1 MSKLKSYKPH
11 CSQQGS
17 DLFIKL
23 TFLRLLPDIDFQNLE
38 KVIFFLALLWLLWRS
53 WFSEVLTLPFRQCFC
68 CIFRKCSLGPGWI
81 ENLNT
86 KTADLRLAP
95 AEIWWVAPF
104 VSIGLAQPSK
114 ICFHPFLPP
123 NPLSFICP
131 SVPLSLSSLSSL
143 FPVNKHLLAI
153 SLVPGVK
160 LLWEPIFGGEG
171 HVCRADHQ
179 HFREF
184 RDWGRDLELGEP
196 GKTDRSSWRKGN
208 PEGEKKILLKFPR
221 KRIPRILL
229 GFLSWEIGYWGE
241 EKNPFYYDK
250 HTNTLK
256 ALWSIFQAKAP
267 TESWRGPISTG
278 GLGQFCLQQQQETL
292 SARYCPTRQTNKQ
305 TKTFLPGAQEK
316 PGLYR
321 GRTQSQEVHVC
332 ETVEINTRPSQS

>member
-143 FPVNKHLLAI
+143 LPVNKHLLAI

-196 GKTDRSSWRKGN
+196 GKTDRCSWRKGN
-208 PEGEKKILLKFPR
+208 PEGEKKILLEFPR

-229 GFLSWEIGYWGE
+229 GFLSWEIGYWGD
-241 EKNPFYYDK
+241 EKIR
-250 HTNTLK
+250 
-256 ALWSIFQAKAP
+256 SIMINIQTHWRPCEVYSRQRLPLRAGEAP
-267 TESWRGPISTG
+267 SPQVGRVSFVCSSSKKPSQPDIVPPGK
-278 GLGQFCLQQQQETL
+278 
-292 SARYCPTRQTNKQ
+292 QTNKQ
-305 TKTFLPGAQEK
+305 K
-316 PGLYR
+316 PFSLGLKK
-321 GRTQSQEVHVC
+321 SLVC
-332 ETVEINTRPSQS
+332 TGEGPKAKRCMYVKL